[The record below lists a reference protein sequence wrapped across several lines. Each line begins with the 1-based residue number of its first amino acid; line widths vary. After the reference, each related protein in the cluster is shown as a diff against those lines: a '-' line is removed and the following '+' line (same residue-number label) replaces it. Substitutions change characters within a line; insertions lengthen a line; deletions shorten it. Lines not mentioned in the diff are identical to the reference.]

1 MQRIEG
7 AFEET
12 FGTLKVQRALDSFTR
27 IMRDE
32 TFVKDWPGMG
42 RQEAFSF
49 VEGLLAKPFHDIDA
63 AAGERG
69 FAWAAALE
77 KQAGVIAAELKAAT
91 APDAAEKLARSGSRV
106 WSAAARAD
114 AAGYGP
120 EWRTLVLQDRGRWD
134 ETNAALFPAT
144 VKAVR
149 DARVPS
155 VECFFARQ
163 APGSGIKPHS
173 DGSNF
178 IMTAHLGLDVPE
190 GKCWLKARGG
200 VAIRVR
206 CGGASCAD
214 APRAQVGD
222 ETRGWANGKML
233 VFDTSFIHETF
244 NEGNQARRRN
254 AAHATALRRSSC
266 HLRGRVR

>member
-1 MQRIEG
+1 MQRIEA

-12 FGTLKVQRALDSFTR
+12 FGTLKVQRALESFTR

-32 TFVKDWPGMG
+32 TFTKDWPGLG

-49 VEGLLAKPFHDIDA
+49 VEGLLAKPFHDVDA
-63 AAGERG
+63 AGGERG

-77 KQAGVIAAELKAAT
+77 KQHGVIAAELAAAT

-190 GKCWLKARGG
+190 GKCWLKVRGT
-200 VAIRVR
+200 
-206 CGGASCAD
+206 S
-214 APRAQVGD
+214 GD
-222 ETRGWANGKML
+222 
-233 VFDTSFIHETF
+233 
-244 NEGNQARRRN
+244 
-254 AAHATALRRSSC
+254 
-266 HLRGRVR
+266 